1 MMTTNL
7 PNIPRVYTALAEW
20 LACGLLLLPI
30 QHKPLWILRYLAFGA
45 GQIALQLTVGTW
57 SDTFWIP
64 GMILNVL
71 WMFATLWGCG
81 QAPLTILGLAVAKA
95 FVLAEFVASLAWEL
109 YCYLILGRV
118 AHEAAWGTLFMLLV
132 YVLLFAGDYWIE
144 HRHATR
150 NQEPVTRRA
159 LVSGLLTATIVFAV
173 SNIGFIL
180 ANTRYTIGDS
190 VTIFIFR
197 TFINLCGLLIFAI
210 QDDQRQESALQSEL
224 GAINRMFQ
232 TQYDQYTAYKSSS
245 AVIRRQF
252 HDLKHQMAVILKEDN
267 ADLRAQYLAD
277 LNTAI
282 DTYSAT
288 ISTGNGVL
296 DTILSQKNAT
306 CIANH
311 IDMTCFADGKAL
323 DFMHAMDIASLFG
336 NALDNAIESVGQLAN
351 PDKRLIEVRVSRR
364 INLLVITFKNV
375 FEGAAEF
382 KDGLPKTTKKDTA
395 VHGYGLKNIAYI
407 THKYNGQ
414 MTISTQDGWFSLKII
429 LPVPSDN

>member
-1 MMTTNL
+1 
-7 PNIPRVYTALAEW
+7 
-20 LACGLLLLPI
+20 
-30 QHKPLWILRYLAFGA
+30 
-45 GQIALQLTVGTW
+45 
-57 SDTFWIP
+57 
-64 GMILNVL
+64 
-71 WMFATLWGCG
+71 
-81 QAPLTILGLAVAKA
+81 
-95 FVLAEFVASLAWEL
+95 
-109 YCYLILGRV
+109 
-118 AHEAAWGTLFMLLV
+118 
-132 YVLLFAGDYWIE
+132 
-144 HRHATR
+144 
-150 NQEPVTRRA
+150 
-159 LVSGLLTATIVFAV
+159 
-173 SNIGFIL
+173 
-180 ANTRYTIGDS
+180 
-190 VTIFIFR
+190 
-197 TFINLCGLLIFAI
+197 
-210 QDDQRQESALQSEL
+210 
-224 GAINRMFQ
+224 
-232 TQYDQYTAYKSSS
+232 
-245 AVIRRQF
+245 
-252 HDLKHQMAVILKEDN
+252 MAVILKEDN

-323 DFMHAMDIASLFG
+323 TFMHAMDIASLFG